1 MSSINRKLSVVLTS
15 CLGSMWCF
23 YAFVLLEMSPIAF
36 PHSMD
41 TVLYLSNCIQ
51 LAFMPAIMVGT
62 AILNEGAERRA
73 KQDHEILL
81 QELQML
87 RSVMRTL
94 NLPPEG
100 PYSEESSNGHDDEPV
115 SP

>member
-1 MSSINRKLSVVLTS
+1 
-15 CLGSMWCF
+15 MWCV
-23 YAFVLLEMSPIAF
+23 YAF
-36 PHSMD
+36 
-41 TVLYLSNCIQ
+41 TVLSLFPLAYPASTEFVQYVSSGVLQ
-51 LAFMPAIMVGT
+51 LILLPAIMVGT